1 MRRPPAST
9 LGDAADGAAAPPT
22 PQASGGAPPPLAGAK
37 KSLGGVGPSKS
48 TSRALSPVT
57 VVGFVDMAAEPP
69 PHLPPEPGRSHEEQ
83 ENGVA
88 EPSTGDFTA
97 NWHEACP
104 APRTQA

>member
-1 MRRPPAST
+1 MYRYNIYYSIN
-9 LGDAADGAAAPPT
+9 LQKLPT
-22 PQASGGAPPPLAGAK
+22 
-37 KSLGGVGPSKS
+37 

-69 PHLPPEPGRSHEEQ
+69 PHLPPEPGRSHDEQ

-97 NWHEACP
+97 NFDDRAHTLCCGC
-104 APRTQA
+104 